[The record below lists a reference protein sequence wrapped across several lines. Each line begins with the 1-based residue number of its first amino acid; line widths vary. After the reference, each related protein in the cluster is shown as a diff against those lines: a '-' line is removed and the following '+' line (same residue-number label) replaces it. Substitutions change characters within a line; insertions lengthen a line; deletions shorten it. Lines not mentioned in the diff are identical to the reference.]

1 MVEQHLIETIDIG
14 LLKPHPLN
22 AVIYVDDEIEP
33 LDEVRF
39 ERLIVSED
47 YMVVCGH
54 RRYYAA
60 LNDGRT
66 TIEVE
71 RRCFDSEADILRKL
85 LSDNLGRDKTNE
97 QKIREGMAWEGLFD
111 GRVGGDRQS
120 EEGKK
125 AVHNYLGTGSVGETV
140 DLVAEKLGKSGEWYR
155 QGRVCVLFMDTYAGL
170 ERAVVVKM
178 TLKDESVKAAFKLV
192 QKFEQEAERKKASE
206 ERERQ
211 KREAYLASL
220 KAKDV
225 LLPVGKYSCLVVD
238 PPWEMQKILRDVR
251 PNQVA
256 MDYPTMSLED
266 LVQFPVPDMAA
277 GNSHLYLWTTHKH
290 LPDAL
295 YLAEQWGF
303 HYQCLLTWVK
313 NIGFTPFSW
322 MYSTEHV
329 LFCTKGD
336 LPLLDIGRRVDFVGK
351 VREHSRKPDEFYQL
365 VLDVSPGPR
374 VDVFA
379 RENHV
384 GFTAWGNEVTK
395 YDAMAE

>member
-1 MVEQHLIETIDIG
+1 
-14 LLKPHPLN
+14 
-22 AVIYVDDEIEP
+22 
-33 LDEVRF
+33 
-39 ERLIVSED
+39 
-47 YMVVCGH
+47 
-54 RRYYAA
+54 
-60 LNDGRT
+60 
-66 TIEVE
+66 
-71 RRCFDSEADILRKL
+71 
-85 LSDNLGRDKTNE
+85 
-97 QKIREGMAWEGLFD
+97 
-111 GRVGGDRQS
+111 
-120 EEGKK
+120 
-125 AVHNYLGTGSVGETV
+125 
-140 DLVAEKLGKSGEWYR
+140 
-155 QGRVCVLFMDTYAGL
+155 
-170 ERAVVVKM
+170 VKM

-277 GNSHLYLWTTHKH
+277 EDSHLYLWTTHKH

>member
-1 MVEQHLIETIDIG
+1 
-14 LLKPHPLN
+14 
-22 AVIYVDDEIEP
+22 
-33 LDEVRF
+33 
-39 ERLIVSED
+39 
-47 YMVVCGH
+47 
-54 RRYYAA
+54 
-60 LNDGRT
+60 
-66 TIEVE
+66 
-71 RRCFDSEADILRKL
+71 
-85 LSDNLGRDKTNE
+85 
-97 QKIREGMAWEGLFD
+97 
-111 GRVGGDRQS
+111 
-120 EEGKK
+120 
-125 AVHNYLGTGSVGETV
+125 
-140 DLVAEKLGKSGEWYR
+140 
-155 QGRVCVLFMDTYAGL
+155 
-170 ERAVVVKM
+170 
-178 TLKDESVKAAFKLV
+178 
-192 QKFEQEAERKKASE
+192 
-206 ERERQ
+206 
-211 KREAYLASL
+211 
-220 KAKDV
+220 
-225 LLPVGKYSCLVVD
+225 
-238 PPWEMQKILRDVR
+238 
-251 PNQVA
+251 
-256 MDYPTMSLED
+256 MSLED